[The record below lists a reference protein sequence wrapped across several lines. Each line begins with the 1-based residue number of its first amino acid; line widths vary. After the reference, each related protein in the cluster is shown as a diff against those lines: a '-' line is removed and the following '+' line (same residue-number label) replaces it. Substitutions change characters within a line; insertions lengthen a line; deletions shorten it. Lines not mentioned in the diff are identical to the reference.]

1 MKIPIRSHTWTLWA
15 NTIQAKCQ
23 PRLQT
28 RSGTTPVLKGTGED
42 LPERAGI
49 SRKEQQTHERHVD
62 PEAVRES
69 EKEAEL
75 DPIAENE
82 PEEGEKAA

>member
-1 MKIPIRSHTWTLWA
+1 MR
-15 NTIQAKCQ
+15 
-23 PRLQT
+23 
-28 RSGTTPVLKGTGED
+28 PVLERLAQSPLNTAQGED

-49 SRKEQQTHERHVD
+49 GRREEKVRRKEVD

-75 DPIAENE
+75 DPIAETE
-82 PEEGEKAA
+82 PEEGETAA